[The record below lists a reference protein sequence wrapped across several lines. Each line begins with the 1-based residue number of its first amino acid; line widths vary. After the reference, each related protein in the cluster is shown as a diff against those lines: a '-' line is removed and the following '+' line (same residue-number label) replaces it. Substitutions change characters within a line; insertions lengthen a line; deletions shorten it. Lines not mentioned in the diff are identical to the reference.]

1 MKRILLGILAFVFF
15 VPGVLAQKR
24 QITGTIVSSEDGQP
38 VIGVTVQDK
47 TTGTYAVSDPF
58 PVVLYVW

>member
-47 TTGTYAVSDPF
+47 TTGT
-58 PVVLYVW
+58 